1 MSRDLGEKG
10 ESQRPGM
17 TLDNLENASSPVSG
31 WRELVARRE
40 LLWTLT
46 LREIRVRYT
55 QAALGIAWAV
65 LQPLSLMVVF
75 TVFFSF
81 FLRIPSD
88 GVPYPLFAYVAL
100 LPWSF
105 FATALSSAIPS
116 LTNNASLVTKVYFPR
131 EVLPLASI
139 LAATVDFAVAAVA
152 FLGLLCYYRVGVT
165 SNLLFV
171 PAIFALQ
178 LTLTLGVALLFSAL
192 NVRYRDVRHALPLV
206 IQIWMFVT
214 PIIYPVSVVPERFRF
229 LYLANPMAGIVD
241 SYRKTVLHGVPPDWS
256 ALGVGACVAVFLVVF
271 AWRYFRRAAR
281 TFADII

>member
-1 MSRDLGEKG
+1 
-10 ESQRPGM
+10 M
-17 TLDNLENASSPVSG
+17 TLDNLEKAMPPVSG

-46 LREIRVRYT
+46 LREIRVRYK
-55 QAALGIAWAV
+55 QAALGVAWAI

-88 GVPYPLFAYVAL
+88 GVPYPLFVYVAL

-116 LTNNASLVTKVYFPR
+116 LTNSAGLVTKVYFPR
-131 EVLPLASI
+131 EILPLASI
-139 LAATVDFAVAAVA
+139 MAAAVDFAVAAVV
-152 FLGLLCYYRVGVT
+152 FLGLLFHYRVGVT
-165 SNLLFV
+165 LNVLFV

-178 LTLTLGVALLFSAL
+178 VAFTLGVALFLSAL

-214 PIIYPVSVVPERFRF
+214 PVIYPVSVVPERYRL
-229 LYLANPMAGIVD
+229 LYLLNPMAGIID
-241 SYRKTVLHGVPPDWS
+241 SYRKAVIHGVPPDWS
-256 ALGVGACVAVFLVVF
+256 ALGLGAFVSAALVVF
-271 AWRYFRRAAR
+271 SWRYFRRAER

>member
-1 MSRDLGEKG
+1 
-10 ESQRPGM
+10 M
-17 TLDNLENASSPVSG
+17 TVDNLEKALPPVSG
-31 WRELVARRE
+31 WRELAARRE

-46 LREIRVRYT
+46 LREIRVRYA

-75 TVFFSF
+75 TVFFSL
-81 FLRIPSD
+81 FLRVPSD

-100 LPWSF
+100 LPWGF

-139 LAATVDFAVAAVA
+139 LAATVDFAVAAVF
-152 FLGLLCYYRVGVT
+152 FLGLLGYYRVGPT
-165 SNLLFV
+165 LNLLFV

-178 LTLTLGVALLFSAL
+178 FTLTLGVALLFSAL

-206 IQIWMFVT
+206 IQLWMFVT
-214 PIIYPVSVVPERFRF
+214 PIIYPMSVVPERYRL

-241 SYRKTVLHGVPPDWS
+241 SYRKVVLHGVTPDWLALAIGVCVS
-256 ALGVGACVAVFLVVF
+256 AILVVF
-271 AWRYFRRAAR
+271 SWRYFRRVEQ